1 MSTSSSSAG
10 RPRGTARPLAAAADR
25 ARQFAR
31 TYAPRLSGLI
41 GQLAHVRLV
50 ETATVLAAQAFLTA
64 GPVLLAVAALSPD
77 PVQVWLRTSLRAFFG
92 LRGAALEE
100 AQQIFGS
107 YDDETRAAYGAIGI
121 IIMLASATGLSR
133 ALQQTCER
141 SWDLPHAKARVVA
154 WRWLPCLFVMLAVLL
169 AEATAQNGLGVG
181 PAVAVPLSMAI
192 STPMWWWT
200 QHLLLGGR
208 IAWPPLLPGAVLAAV
223 GTAFLFWASQAYMPG
238 ALNRAIAQSGPL
250 GSVFTILTWL
260 IVFWGL
266 VTAGLA
272 VGYTVARAR
281 PFARWLRTPPA
292 PR

>member
-1 MSTSSSSAG
+1 
-10 RPRGTARPLAAAADR
+10 
-25 ARQFAR
+25 
-31 TYAPRLSGLI
+31 
-41 GQLAHVRLV
+41 
-50 ETATVLAAQAFLTA
+50 
-64 GPVLLAVAALSPD
+64 
-77 PVQVWLRTSLRAFFG
+77 
-92 LRGAALEE
+92 
-100 AQQIFGS
+100 
-107 YDDETRAAYGAIGI
+107 
-121 IIMLASATGLSR
+121 
-133 ALQQTCER
+133 
-141 SWDLPHAKARVVA
+141 VA

-272 VGYTVARAR
+272 VGHTVAHAR